1 MHADAA
7 ITEARAR
14 IIWGESSRSVRDFLV
29 SKEISDA
36 EADAKIREFNLE
48 RNAEIRGLGLRSIL
62 IGMAL
67 IGAAGVMFWIRVRLI
82 NHGIL
87 YIGLAKYYAAVGV
100 AGLYGIWRLAKGI
113 FYFVRPQSEHRSI
126 PDMTE

>member
-29 SKEISDA
+29 SNGISDA
-36 EADAKIREFNLE
+36 EADAKIREFSLE
-48 RNAEIRGLGLRSIL
+48 RNAEIRGLGLKSVL
-62 IGMAL
+62 VGMAL
-67 IGAAGVMFWIRVRLI
+67 IGAAGVMFWVRIRLI
-82 NHGIL
+82 NNGIL
-87 YIGLAKYYAAVGV
+87 YIGLAKYYAVVGV
-100 AGLYGIWRLAKGI
+100 AGLYGMWRLAKGI
-113 FYFVRPQSEHRSI
+113 FYLVRPQSERRSI